1 MGDTFTPQISY
12 DYLFKILL
20 VGESDVGKSSM
31 LLRFTD
37 DTFHEKQLSTIG
49 VDVKFKFVTIH
60 DKQVKLTLWDTA
72 GQERFR
78 TLTKS
83 YYRGAQGIILMYD
96 TTNRRSFESM
106 RLWIEDVRKHTHGL
120 SIMMLVGNKIDK
132 EPRDVSRKEGQ
143 EFALENSMLFI
154 ETSAKTREGVK
165 DAFEELVMKILD
177 TPPLL
182 ETATPVRKEIALD
195 GKDEELSNAACC

>member
-132 EPRDVSRKEGQ
+132 VHHIICDMSQ
-143 EFALENSMLFI
+143 Q
-154 ETSAKTREGVK
+154 
-165 DAFEELVMKILD
+165 
-177 TPPLL
+177 
-182 ETATPVRKEIALD
+182 
-195 GKDEELSNAACC
+195 